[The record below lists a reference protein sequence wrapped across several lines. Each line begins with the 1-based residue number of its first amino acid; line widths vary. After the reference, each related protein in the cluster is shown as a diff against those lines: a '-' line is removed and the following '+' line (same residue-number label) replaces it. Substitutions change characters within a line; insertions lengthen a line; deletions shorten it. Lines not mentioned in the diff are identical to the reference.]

1 MPFVDDILHL
11 RADSVLSEKL
21 LPLAFLFIL
30 FLLTISYLM
39 GNSIWYKILGR
50 NKFLPQGKH
59 AYVTGGSKGLGKAIA
74 KLLAS
79 KGAHVTIIARDKD
92 HLQIA
97 LEEIKDAA
105 KGREDYKN
113 LIFNAISADVTNYE
127 DSVRALNEACDLHN
141 GRAPDFIFCC
151 AGACK
156 PGLFIEQD
164 ISEFESG
171 MQLNY
176 HGTLYT
182 VHEGVK
188 RMTRQ
193 RIKGK
198 IVLVSSVL
206 GVMSFIGFSQ
216 YAPTKYALRGLAETL
231 RNELLLYD
239 ISVHCY
245 FAGTIDSPGLQQ
257 ENKTKPKIT
266 SEIEGDDV
274 ALSPDQAAKALYKSL
289 CKGHFHIT
297 SDLGGNI
304 CRVASKG
311 AVSPTNNFIVD
322 SLLSAF
328 AWIGGIPFRYMID
341 KKVKDSKS
349 EYPIHD

>member
-1 MPFVDDILHL
+1 FIEYILQL
-11 RADSVLSEKL
+11 TTDLLSLEKL
-21 LPLAFLFIL
+21 LPAASLFIL
-30 FLLTISYLM
+30 LLLTIIYLM
-39 GNSIWYKILGR
+39 GNSLWHKILGR

-59 AYVTGGSKGLGKAIA
+59 AYVTGGSKGLGKAVA

-79 KGAHVTIIARDKD
+79 KGAHVTIVARDKD

-105 KGREDYKN
+105 KDREDSKH
-113 LIFNAISADVTNYE
+113 LIFTAISADVTNYE
-127 DSVRALNEACDLHN
+127 DSIRALNETCEIHN
-141 GRAPDFIFCC
+141 GRAPDFIFTC

-176 HGTLYT
+176 YGTLYT

-193 RIKGK
+193 GIKGK

-216 YAPTKYALRGLAETL
+216 YSPTKYALRGLAETL

-245 FAGTIDSPGLQQ
+245 FAGTIDSPGLQE
-257 ENKTKPKIT
+257 ENKTKPKIA
-266 SEIEGDDV
+266 SEIEGDDDK
-274 ALSPDQAAKALYKSL
+274 LSPDQAAKTLYKSL

-297 SDLGGNI
+297 SDFGGNI

-311 AVSPTNNFIVD
+311 LVSPTNNFIVD
-322 SLLSAF
+322 GLLSIF
-328 AWIGGIPFRYMID
+328 AWIGGVPFRYMID
-341 KKVKDSKS
+341 KKVKDSKAH
-349 EYPIHD
+349 YPIRD